1 MCLSSKVPNDFSGL
15 LPIKSALLNLARFE
29 MTLHGEAHDTDLSS
43 DLCNRFP
50 RAAGAIA
57 HPNRKSDHRL
67 SAIWP
72 EGFGGDDFIRP
83 CGPLFAAG
91 FLRHKRWCR
100 RDRHSPHRSSK
111 R

>member
-15 LPIKSALLNLARFE
+15 LPIKTALLNLARFE

-83 CGPLFAAG
+83 CGPLSRPG
-91 FLRHKRWCR
+91 FYGTSVGVGMT
-100 RDRHSPHRSSK
+100 DTSPHRSSK